1 MRNPTQVLEAFSQQV
16 GDTPMHRITNGSA
29 SGTIWA
35 KCEWHNPTGS
45 VKDRAAVAMVSEV
58 LRQHDDLASL
68 HILEYS
74 GGNLGLSL
82 ATICHMMGVKLTL
95 VLSASS
101 PLSLLNKLHALGAQ
115 VELVDV
121 SEGFGGVIQHAI
133 TMAKDNSD
141 YTFLY
146 QHRNPA
152 NVRAHT
158 DGTGAEILKQM
169 SGRRIDAWIAAAGS
183 GGTLAGV
190 YDALSRVFPDVA
202 LHMVM
207 PTEMPYGTPV
217 PANPKKRF
225 AGSGGLGKGI
235 KQHFLEVREPHI
247 TSEWN
252 FSYEE
257 TLHTMQIFLEETGI
271 RIGTSAA
278 ANLLAAQKVATQLG
292 PQANVVTIF
301 PDRGSPEEWADAN
314 ALTLDDVRPVIR
326 EI

>member
-1 MRNPTQVLEAFSQQV
+1 MKNPSQVLDSFSQQV
-16 GDTPMHRITNGSA
+16 GDTPMQRITNGSA
-29 SGTIWA
+29 SGIIWA

-45 VKDRAAVAMVSEV
+45 VKDRAAIAMVSEV
-58 LRQHDDLASL
+58 LRQQDDLTNL

-101 PLSLLNKLHALGAQ
+101 PLSLLNKLHALRAQ
-115 VELVDV
+115 VVLVDATQ
-121 SEGFGGVIQHAI
+121 GFGGVIQHAI
-133 TMAKDNSD
+133 EMARDNSD
-141 YTFLY
+141 FTFLY

-152 NVRAHT
+152 NVMAHT
-158 DGTGAEILKQM
+158 DGTGTEILKQM
-169 SGRRIDAWIAAAGS
+169 SGRPIDAWVAAAGS

-190 YDALSRVFPDVA
+190 YDAMIQVYPDVA

-225 AGSGGLGKGI
+225 AGSGGLGMGI
-235 KQHFLEVREPHI
+235 KQHFIEAREPHI
-247 TSEWN
+247 TREWN

-257 TLHTMQIFLEETGI
+257 TLRAMRIFFEETGI
-271 RIGTSAA
+271 QIGTSAA
-278 ANLLAAQKVATQLG
+278 ANLLAAQKAAIQLG

-301 PDRGSPEEWADAN
+301 PDQGWPEEWVDAN
-314 ALTLDDVRPVIR
+314 ALTLDDWRPVIR
-326 EI
+326 ET

>member
-1 MRNPTQVLEAFSQQV
+1 MKNPSQVLDSFSQQV
-16 GDTPMHRITNGSA
+16 GDTPMQRITNGSA
-29 SGTIWA
+29 SGIIWA

-45 VKDRAAVAMVSEV
+45 VKDRAAIAMVSEV
-58 LRQHDDLASL
+58 LRQQDDLANL

-101 PLSLLNKLHALGAQ
+101 PLSLLNKLHALRAQ
-115 VELVDV
+115 VVLVDATQ
-121 SEGFGGVIQHAI
+121 GFGGVIQHAI
-133 TMAKDNSD
+133 EMARDNSD
-141 YTFLY
+141 FTFLY

-152 NVRAHT
+152 NVMAHT
-158 DGTGAEILKQM
+158 DGTGTEILKQM
-169 SGRRIDAWIAAAGS
+169 SGRPIDAWVAAAGS

-190 YDALSRVFPDVA
+190 YDAMIQVYPDVA

-225 AGSGGLGKGI
+225 AGSGGLGMGI
-235 KQHFLEVREPHI
+235 KQHFIEAREPHI
-247 TSEWN
+247 TREWN

-257 TLHTMQIFLEETGI
+257 TLRAMRIFFEETGI
-271 RIGTSAA
+271 QIGTSAA
-278 ANLLAAQKVATQLG
+278 ANLLAAQKAAIQLG

-301 PDRGSPEEWADAN
+301 PDQGWPEEWVDAN
-314 ALTLDDVRPVIR
+314 ALTLDDWRPVIR
-326 EI
+326 ET